1 MQKSFVSRYN
11 IDRFVEKTRAVY
23 EGIDRVK
30 KPLKPLLLIFFAFAF
45 YQLLLSPEEQ
55 DKAVTIEHEA
65 KAATLPD
72 ELHPTVAEKAAILI
86 ERAEAKGISIV
97 ITDDYRSHEEQ
108 DKLYAQ
114 GRQNSGEIVTYAQ
127 GGESYHN
134 YGLAIDFALQLE
146 SGEVI
151 WDLDYDGNGN
161 GQSDWLE
168 VADIAKE
175 LGFEWGGDWHHFKDT
190 LIYKWILA

>member
-86 ERAEAKGISIV
+86 ERLKQKESLSLLPT
-97 ITDDYRSHEEQ
+97 ITAPTKSRTSSMPRADRT
-108 DKLYAQ
+108 Q
-114 GRQNSGEIVTYAQ
+114 GRLSPMHKEENPTITT
-127 GGESYHN
+127 
-134 YGLAIDFALQLE
+134 
-146 SGEVI
+146 
-151 WDLDYDGNGN
+151 
-161 GQSDWLE
+161 DWLLTLPSTR
-168 VADIAKE
+168 KWRGY
-175 LGFEWGGDWHHFKDT
+175 LGFR
-190 LIYKWILA
+190 L